1 MTDRPTG
8 RVVVI
13 GVGHRDR
20 ADDGIGPAVVDA
32 LAHRTDEVVTLVRE
46 GDLAVLPAV
55 VGARRRRRDRRCG
68 RRPQLRPATS
78 ERSIPPSCGSRVG
91 VSTHGL
97 DVVDAI
103 ELARRLQCMPAR
115 LRVFGIT
122 ARDFGYGPMSREL
135 HHRVEPLADE
145 LLNELGCR
153 ARLRRAPAAV
163 ELFVVHPTPI
173 IT

>member
-1 MTDRPTG
+1 MTDRPAG

-46 GDLAVLPAV
+46 GDLAVLPLLWEPDDDVVIVDAV
-55 VGARRRRRDRRCG
+55 ASRSSFGDLCEIDPAE
-68 RRPQLRPATS
+68 LR
-78 ERSIPPSCGSRVG
+78 SRFG

-97 DVVDAI
+97 DVADAI

-122 ARDFGYGPMSREL
+122 ACDFGYGSMSRGL
-135 HHRVEPLADE
+135 HHLVDQLADE

-153 ARLRRAPAAV
+153 PD
-163 ELFVVHPTPI
+163 
-173 IT
+173 

>member
-1 MTDRPTG
+1 MSDPPAG
-8 RVVVI
+8 RIVVI

-32 LAHRTDEVVTLVRE
+32 LAHRTDQVVTLVRE
-46 GDLAVLPAV
+46 GDLAVLPLLWEVGDDV
-55 VGARRRRRDRRCG
+55 VIVDAIADRG
-68 RRPQLRPATS
+68 SAGDLSEIDPEQLRSAA
-78 ERSIPPSCGSRVG
+78 V

-103 ELARRLQCMPAR
+103 ELARRLHCMPAR

-135 HHRVEPLADE
+135 HHRVDRLADE
-145 LLNELGCR
+145 LLSELGCQPDVEHGER
-153 ARLRRAPAAV
+153 GHQAV
-163 ELFVVHPTPI
+163 
-173 IT
+173 

>member
-1 MTDRPTG
+1 MTERPAG

-46 GDLAVLPAV
+46 GDLAVLPLLWEPDDDVVIVDAV
-55 VGARRRRRDRRCG
+55 PDRRAFG
-68 RRPQLRPATS
+68 DLREIDPA
-78 ERSIPPSCGSRVG
+78 ELRSRFG

-122 ARDFGYGPMSREL
+122 AGDFGYGPMSREL
-135 HHRVEPLADE
+135 HHRVDQLADE
-145 LLNELGCR
+145 LLNELGCEPDVVSGDR
-153 ARLRRAPAAV
+153 DHPAD
-163 ELFVVHPTPI
+163 
-173 IT
+173 

>member
-1 MTDRPTG
+1 VSDRPTG
-8 RVVVI
+8 RTVVI

-32 LAHRTDEVVTLVRE
+32 LAHRTDQVVTLVRE
-46 GDLAVLPAV
+46 GDLAVLPLLWEVDDDV
-55 VGARRRRRDRRCG
+55 VIVDAIADRG
-68 RRPQLRPATS
+68 MVGNLSEIDPSQLRSAAA
-78 ERSIPPSCGSRVG
+78 

-103 ELARRLQCMPAR
+103 ELARRLHCMPAR

-135 HHRVEPLADE
+135 HHLVDRLADE
-145 LLNELGCR
+145 LLSELGCQSD
-153 ARLRRAPAAV
+153 V
-163 ELFVVHPTPI
+163 EPGDGDHPVS
-173 IT
+173 